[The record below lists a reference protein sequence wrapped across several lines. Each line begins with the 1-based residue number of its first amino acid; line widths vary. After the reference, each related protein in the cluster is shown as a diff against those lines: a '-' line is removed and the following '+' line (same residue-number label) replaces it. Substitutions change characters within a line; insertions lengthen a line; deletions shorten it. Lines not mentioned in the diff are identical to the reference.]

1 MIVDEPNGA
10 ADTSRSDPMQLPF
23 DDIQRR
29 FLLKFG
35 EALFDGYAEMAIPVE
50 AVVERFE
57 VLVGRIGGTKVQE
70 ISFAIY
76 AANLALGPFF
86 DEVSVE
92 TRKDRI
98 QGRMQDTHSHFFHE
112 LGRLRGIMYLSYY
125 SHWEPAEDGSDGQAE
140 NRANPVHRQI
150 GFTLPKFRQGLRGAG
165 DVAVPIG
172 VTPGREIDANCFV
185 DADANAHDIDVVVV
199 GSGAGGAIAAL
210 NLSKQG
216 YKVLVIEAG
225 HICDRPGLPTK
236 KA

>member
-1 MIVDEPNGA
+1 
-10 ADTSRSDPMQLPF
+10 MQLPF
-23 DDIQRR
+23 DMIQRR

-125 SHWEPAEDGSDGQAE
+125 SHWEPAGTGSDGQAE
-140 NRANPVHRQI
+140 NEHNPVHAQI
-150 GFTLPKFRQGLRGAG
+150 GFTLPAYRQGLRGAG
-165 DVAVPIG
+165 DVAVPID
-172 VTPGREIDANCFV
+172 VTPGREIDDDAFV
-185 DADANAHDIDVVVV
+185 NADTIAHDLDVVVV

-210 NLSKQG
+210 NLSN
-216 YKVLVIEAG
+216 EASRVFRRRF
-225 HICDRPGLPTK
+225 HLSHATISRVSL
-236 KA
+236 AA